1 MTSQQVQATGR
12 CGSRSRSAVRWVA
25 VLLVST
31 PAAVLPG
38 PLSPGPAAA
47 RSAVAQT
54 PPPDEAW
61 RQIGTSHFVVTY
73 PEGLESLAHRAAERA
88 ERAYA
93 LLSGRFARAPS
104 GPVQLL
110 LTDHAD
116 FSNGFATPFPFN
128 RITIYARPP
137 MEGGSLAYF
146 DDWLELVITHEL
158 VHTFHFEMTGLP
170 GRAIRAVFG
179 RLPAGWPV
187 FPSAAAPTW
196 MNEGLATYFES
207 SLTGAGRAKGT
218 WQEMVVRAAVL
229 EGSLGPVDQV
239 SGDSPAWPAGN
250 RPYVYGARYM
260 DRMARLHGEES
271 MGEFARSVAGL
282 WVPFRLNAAARDAFG
297 ESVSDSWNAWRD
309 ETAQHYEALAASLA
323 ETVPVT
329 VGEVVDGPARGVRQ
343 AVVSPDGR
351 SLAFVRSDG
360 VDKAQLR
367 VALADG
373 SDSRL
378 LTRINGPGGSLS
390 WGPDG
395 ALFFQQLEFEGRY
408 RLPSDLYRASPD
420 GAVERLTRGR
430 RLAHPDASPDG
441 QRVVAVQEGGGTSA
455 LVVLELATGDATP
468 LVPPAPDQHW
478 AHPRWSPDGRHVAAV
493 RWRRPAMMDVV
504 VLTADGALAAE
515 ITRDRAVDTTP
526 FWSPDGRFLLWSSDR
541 TGIPNIF
548 ATRFPLDDDAG
559 PDVRAAAD
567 ARAGPDV
574 RAAPTLRQVTN
585 MLGGASHPATDPS
598 GRWLYYSS
606 YHADGWRVE
615 RIPYDPSAWF
625 LPQPTAPR
633 FLEGASTQLDAPA
646 QPASPQQDTPAQQP
660 ASPQLDASTPR
671 DYGAAQTLRPYYWT
685 PLASRAEQ
693 GTDRASV
700 RRDVIRPAFGMRT
713 GGIDLVGRHAYS
725 ASARLSLDGKFS
737 GGFRWA
743 YMGFGNPDLSL
754 SLSQTRDASARTF
767 PVQLSDSASAE
778 YFLLERERRA
788 DLSASFV
795 RRRYRSSTAVVLNA
809 SVAREHVTLQDLE
822 GAAGPALSNP
832 PPRATYADAGA
843 TLSFSNVQ
851 RRAFSFSREDGVSA
865 FVRGRLRRE
874 VGLEGERRG
883 VAGRDRSYGEA
894 LGEAAVYK
902 AIGWPGFANHVL
914 ALRVSGAAAYGP
926 GANQFHYDV
935 GGAEGRTEELSG
947 LALFGGS
954 PLLFPLRGYP
964 ENFRSG
970 RIAWTASAEYRFPL
984 LMVDRGLGS
993 FPLFVDRVHGSVFF
1007 DAGNAWGPILGQ
1019 RGYDN
1024 PRGATLASAGAELSA
1039 ILVPFYAGGLTLRA
1053 GLGVPI
1059 RVLSRPVFHLRLGNT
1074 F

>member
-1 MTSQQVQATGR
+1 MTARPARVSVRPAPATAWPDAR
-12 CGSRSRSAVRWVA
+12 FRSAVRWAA
-25 VLLVST
+25 VLLAAAP
-31 PAAVLPG
+31 PALLPG
-38 PLSPGPAAA
+38 LPALLPGLPAPVSARFAAA
-47 RSAVAQT
+47 QA

-73 PEGLESLAHRAAERA
+73 PEGLESLAQRAATRA

-93 LLSGRFARAPS
+93 LLSERFARAPNA
-104 GPVQLL
+104 PIQLL

-128 RITIYARPP
+128 RITIFARPP
-137 MEGGSLAYF
+137 IDGGSLAYF

-158 VHTFHFEMTGLP
+158 VHTFHFEMA
-170 GRAIRAVFG
+170 GRLGKAIRAVWG

-196 MNEGLATYFES
+196 MTEGLATYFES
-207 SLTGAGRAKGT
+207 GLTDAGRVKGT
-218 WQEMVVRAAVL
+218 WQEMIERTAAL
-229 EGSLGPVDQV
+229 EGALGPVDQV
-239 SGDSPAWPAGN
+239 SGDSPVWPAGH
-250 RPYVYGARYM
+250 RPYVYGARYLE
-260 DRMARLHGEES
+260 RMARLHGEES
-271 MGEFARSVAGL
+271 MGEFARAVAGL
-282 WVPFRLNAAARDAFG
+282 WIPFRLNAAARDAFG

-309 ETAQHYEALAASLA
+309 ETTHRYEAMAASLA
-323 ETVPVT
+323 EAAPVT
-329 VGEVVDGPARGVRQ
+329 VGEVVDSPARGVRQ

-351 SLAFVRSDG
+351 TLAFARSDG

-367 VALADG
+367 VALPDG
-373 SDSRL
+373 SASRL
-378 LTRINGPGGSLS
+378 LARINGAGGSLS
-390 WGPDG
+390 WGPRG
-395 ALFFQQLEFEGRY
+395 ALFFQQLDFEGRY
-408 RLPSDLYRASPD
+408 RLPSDLYRAGPD

-430 RLAHPDASPDG
+430 RLSHPDASSDG

-478 AHPRWSPDGRHVAAV
+478 AYPRWSPDGRHVAAV

-504 VLTADGALAAE
+504 VLTADGAVAAE
-515 ITRDRAVDTTP
+515 VTRDRAVDTTP
-526 FWSPDGRFLLWSSDR
+526 FWSHDGRFLLWSSDR
-541 TGIPNIF
+541 TGVPNIF

-559 PDVRAAAD
+559 PDASGPAASGPAAAP
-567 ARAGPDV
+567 A
-574 RAAPTLRQVTN
+574 LRQVTN
-585 MLGGASHPATDPS
+585 VLGGASHPTTDP
-598 GRWLYYSS
+598 GGQWLYFSS
-606 YHADGWRVE
+606 YHADGWSIE

-625 LPQPTAPR
+625 SPQPTSPR
-633 FLEGASTQLDAPA
+633 FAAAADAPA
-646 QPASPQQDTPAQQP
+646 PTAAPPPSNTPP
-660 ASPQLDASTPR
+660 SVDASSPR
-671 DYGAAQTLRPYYWT
+671 DYRAAQTLRPYYWT
-685 PLASRAEQ
+685 PLATRAEQ
-693 GTDRASV
+693 GTDQAGV

-713 GGIDLVGRHAYS
+713 GGSDLVGRHAYS
-725 ASARLSLDGKFS
+725 AAARLSLDGKFS
-737 GGFRWA
+737 GRFRWA

-754 SLSQTRDASARTF
+754 SLSQTRDASSRTF
-767 PVQLSDSASAE
+767 PVQISDSATAE

-788 DLSASFV
+788 DLSVSFV
-795 RRRYRSSTAVVLNA
+795 RRRYRSSTALVLNGG
-809 SVAREHVTLQDLE
+809 VAREHVTLQDLG

-843 TLSFSNVQ
+843 TLSFSNAQ
-851 RRAFSFSREDGVSA
+851 RRAFSFSREDGISA
-865 FVRGRLRRE
+865 FVRGRVRRE
-874 VGLEGERRG
+874 TGLDGERRA
-883 VAGRDRSYGEA
+883 VAGLDRSYSEA
-894 LGEAAVYK
+894 LGEASAYK
-902 AIGWPGFANHVL
+902 AVGWPGFANHVL
-914 ALRVSGAAAYGP
+914 ALRVSGAAAFGP

-935 GGAEGRTEELSG
+935 GGAEGRAEELSG

-984 LMVDRGLGS
+984 LLVDRGLGS

-1024 PRGATLASAGAELSA
+1024 PRAATLASVGAELSA
-1039 ILVPFYAGGLTLRA
+1039 ILLPFYAGRLALRA
-1053 GLGVPI
+1053 GVGLPL
-1059 RVLSRPVFHLRLGNT
+1059 RVLSSPVFHLRLGNA